1 MSRRICHA
9 LDLVNDAALIAE
21 YEAAHAAGAVWP
33 QVIAGIRQAGYE
45 SMEIWRTG
53 DRLFMIAEVADDW
66 PRDVAPE
73 IAAIDAHWQDRMD
86 RFQKRL
92 PHGEPDEKWTAMT
105 RIFSLDEQ

>member
-1 MSRRICHA
+1 MSRRICYA
-9 LDLVNDAALIAE
+9 LDLVDDAKLIAE

-33 QVIAGIRQAGYE
+33 AVIVGIRQAGYE

-53 DRLFMIAEVADDW
+53 DRLFMVADVANDW
-66 PRDVAPE
+66 PRDVPPE
-73 IAAIDAHWQDRMD
+73 ISAIDAHWQDKMD

-92 PHGEPDEKWTAMT
+92 PHGEPDEKWTTMT